1 MAIDHVIVIG
11 GWEDVKGHDI
21 RLQDFIINGESFIP
35 IFVDEATFKREAAGS
50 GFEDQGVSI
59 DRNLLIS
66 ILSDD
71 QMLLLNPGS
80 DSLRMRRADLARG
93 LQAVLAAPRK

>member
-1 MAIDHVIVIG
+1 MTQDHVFVIG
-11 GWEDVKGHDI
+11 GWEDDKGHDI
-21 RLQDFIINGESFIP
+21 QLQDFIINGESFIP
-35 IFVDEATFKREAAGS
+35 IFSDVATFDREAAGS
-50 GFEDQGVSI
+50 GFEKKGISI

-93 LQAVLAAPRK
+93 LQNVLAAPRK